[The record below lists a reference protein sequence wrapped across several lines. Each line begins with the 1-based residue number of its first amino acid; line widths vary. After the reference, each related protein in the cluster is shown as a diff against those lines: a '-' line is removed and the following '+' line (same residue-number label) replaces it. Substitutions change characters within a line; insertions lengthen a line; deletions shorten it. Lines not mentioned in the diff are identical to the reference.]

1 MVHSYEKCLHVV
13 LLLHNLSTCTSIS
26 LRAQCSSDGERPLA
40 VFSGDLP
47 FNCSFEVDFCGM
59 FQQTTTDDFDWTR
72 QTGQTDTLGTGP
84 NGTLF
89 GEYYIYT
96 EASNPRREN
105 DRAV

>member
-1 MVHSYEKCLHVV
+1 MQQRRVHP
-13 LLLHNLSTCTSIS
+13 LS
-26 LRAQCSSDGERPLA
+26 